1 MSRVTALVVACVQGW
16 TRLYT
21 WGLPSDVRTV
31 RREEIASDLW
41 ESTHELTMTDG
52 EIVLQMV
59 TRLLF
64 GIPDDLGWRL
74 TQGASTML
82 TPRRVVAVALAAGAL
97 LTIMLWPT
105 VEIGAPTVPAAPL
118 QASWVR
124 QPMPPPPPPPPPA
137 LPGRRT
143 APSPPLH
150 YAQTVYSVVADGPA
164 PQRIKEVRPVYP
176 PIAVA
181 YGVEGR
187 VQIDATIS
195 ASGQVVRAEAAPG
208 GTFYF
213 VQSALT
219 AVNHWQFAASD
230 PARAPA
236 RLTVHVNFVR

>member
-1 MSRVTALVVACVQGW
+1 VACVQWW

-31 RREEIASDLW
+31 RREEIDSDLW

-59 TRLLF
+59 TRLVF
-64 GIPDDLGWRL
+64 GMPDDLGWRL
-74 TQGASTML
+74 SQGASTML
-82 TPRRVVAVALAAGAL
+82 TPRRVVAATVVASAL
-97 LTIMLWPT
+97 LAVMLWPDI
-105 VEIGAPTVPAAPL
+105 EIGAPSLPVVPAAPPL
-118 QASWVR
+118 ASSVR
-124 QPMPPPPPPPPPA
+124 QSLPPPA
-137 LPGRRT
+137 PPSPPPGVPGRRT
-143 APSPPLH
+143 PPSPPLR
-150 YAQTVYSVVADGPA
+150 YAHTAYSVVTDGPA
-164 PQRIKEVRPVYP
+164 PVRIKEVRPVYP
-176 PIAVA
+176 PIAFA

-187 VQIDATIS
+187 VQIDATITP
-195 ASGQVVRAEAAPG
+195 SGQVVRAEAAPG